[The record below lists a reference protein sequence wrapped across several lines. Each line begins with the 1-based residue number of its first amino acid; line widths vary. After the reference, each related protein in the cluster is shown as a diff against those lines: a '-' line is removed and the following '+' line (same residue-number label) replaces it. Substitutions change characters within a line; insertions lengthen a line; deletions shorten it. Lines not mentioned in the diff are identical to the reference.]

1 MSPLTSLPPIPNT
14 TSPDTI
20 LILHT
25 SVPTWPRASSS
36 TSSGPVHICVL
47 DSSFNPPTLAHL
59 ALASSTFPPSTS
71 STPPQP
77 QITSRDDEY
86 TALLLLFSTTNVDK
100 SPKATDPSLAQRA
113 EMMLL
118 LARRLS
124 TTPSTSSRPVAIGL
138 LNQPTFAGKSRVIHD
153 YLRTQQEGLDVRLT
167 FLIGTDTLTRFF
179 VPKYYASQ
187 EGGMDGALRRFFDE
201 GSTVVSARRGN
212 ERVEEEVLEWEV
224 VGRWARE
231 GRVRLLG
238 NGDEEWVGIS
248 STKVREA
255 VGRGDGA
262 GLRGLVMDEV
272 ADYVESEGLYR

>member
-1 MSPLTSLPPIPNT
+1 
-14 TSPDTI
+14 
-20 LILHT
+20 
-25 SVPTWPRASSS
+25 
-36 TSSGPVHICVL
+36 
-47 DSSFNPPTLAHL
+47 
-59 ALASSTFPPSTS
+59 
-71 STPPQP
+71 
-77 QITSRDDEY
+77 
-86 TALLLLFSTTNVDK
+86 
-100 SPKATDPSLAQRA
+100 
-113 EMMLL
+113 
-118 LARRLS
+118 
-124 TTPSTSSRPVAIGL
+124 
-138 LNQPTFAGKSRVIHD
+138 
-153 YLRTQQEGLDVRLT
+153 
-167 FLIGTDTLTRFF
+167 
-179 VPKYYASQ
+179 
-187 EGGMDGALRRFFDE
+187 MDGALRRFFDE